1 MKKIKS
7 FALVELVLVIIVAGI
22 AIPGLMYLFNQ
33 LARKSVN
40 DEAMFTATMLAE
52 GELERAVQQNFAN
65 VADQNRN
72 SPVSFSGNFSG
83 YSWQIRVDAV
93 PAAVAN
99 DPGMAQYKQVE
110 ARVTG
115 NIIGDVS
122 LKTVVTK

>member
-7 FALVELVLVIIVAGI
+7 FALVELVLVIVVASI
-22 AIPGLMYLFNQ
+22 AIPGIMYLFNQ
-33 LARKSVN
+33 LARKSIN
-40 DEAMFTATMLAE
+40 DEAMYTATMLAE
-52 GELERAVQQNFAN
+52 GELERVIQQSFAN

-72 SPVSFSGNFSG
+72 SPVSFGGNFSG

-93 PAAVAN
+93 PAAVAS

-110 ARVTG
+110 ARVTS